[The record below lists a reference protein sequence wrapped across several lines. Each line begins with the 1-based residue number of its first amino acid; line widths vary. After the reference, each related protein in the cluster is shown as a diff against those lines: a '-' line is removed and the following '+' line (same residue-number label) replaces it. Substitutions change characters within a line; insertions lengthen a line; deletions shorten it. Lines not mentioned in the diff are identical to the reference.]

1 MKQKFSNQNLFSRK
15 ATRLWLMLLYSS
27 RKSVITTFGSIVSP
41 QEIQVQKS
49 IDNYRRIMAMKN
61 YLDPV
66 ILSRTDLKRYGS
78 KNDGGYVL
86 PKKAVAKSKFLI
98 SGGIEDNN
106 DFEISLA
113 KLGIKGVQI
122 DNSIDQPPL
131 NHKNLRFKRATLGRR
146 SEINI
151 DDVIMSYPQEQNG
164 ILKLDIEGSE
174 YTVLKELKKLH
185 RLNII
190 VVEFHNLSRISSEE
204 FWSEFER
211 ILDKISKTHV
221 VVFMAANNCC
231 GFSNIGGFPIPNVLE
246 ITWVKK
252 SLVQGKKRHDYRK
265 VKTSLMSANYSKDA
279 PLDISA
285 LFPIDRIK

>member
-1 MKQKFSNQNLFSRK
+1 MKQKFSHQNFISRK
-15 ATRLWLMLLYSS
+15 ITRIWLMLIYSS

-41 QEIQVQKS
+41 KEIQVQKS
-49 IDNYRRIMAMKN
+49 IENYKRIMAMKR

-66 ILSRTDLKRYGS
+66 ILSMSDLRRYGS

-86 PKKAVAKSKFLI
+86 PKKAVAKSQFLI

-106 DFEISLA
+106 DFEVSLA

-122 DNSIDQPPL
+122 DNSIDTPPL
-131 NHKNLRFKRATLGRR
+131 NHKNLRFKRATLGIK
-146 SEINI
+146 SEVNI
-151 DDVIMSYPQEQNG
+151 DDLIISYPEEQNG

-174 YTVLKELKKLH
+174 YAVLTDLKELH

-190 VVEFHNLSRISSEE
+190 VVEFHDLFRISSVK
-204 FWSEFER
+204 FWSEFEK
-211 ILDKISKTHV
+211 ILNRLSHKHV

-231 GFSNIGGFPIPNVLE
+231 GFTNIGGFPIPNVLE

-252 SLVQGKKRHDYRK
+252 SLVQGEKIQNYQRSKPF
-265 VKTSLMSANYSKDA
+265 LISANYPKDA

>member
-1 MKQKFSNQNLFSRK
+1 MRQKFSNQNVMSRK
-15 ATRLWLMLLYSS
+15 ITRIWLMLIYSS
-27 RKSVITTFGSIVSP
+27 RKSAITPFGSIVSP

-49 IDNYRRIMAMKN
+49 IENYRRILIMKK

-66 ILSRTDLKRYGS
+66 ILSMSDLRRYGS

-86 PKKAVAKSKFLI
+86 PKKAVAKSSFLI
-98 SGGIEDNN
+98 SGGIENNN

-113 KLGIKGVQI
+113 KLGIMGVQI
-122 DNSIDQPPL
+122 DNSIDKPPL
-131 NHKNLRFKRATLGRR
+131 NHKNLRFKRATLGSK
-146 SEINI
+146 SEVDI
-151 DDVIMSYPQEQNG
+151 DDIILSYPEGQNG

-174 YTVLKELKKLH
+174 YAVLSELKKIY

-190 VVEFHNLSRISSEE
+190 VVEFHDLSRISSED
-204 FWSEFER
+204 FWSKFER
-211 ILDKISKTHV
+211 ILNKISKTHV

-231 GFSNIGGFPIPNVLE
+231 GFTNIGGFPIPNVLE

-252 SLVQGKKRHDYRK
+252 SLAQGEKRHNYRK
-265 VKTSLMSANYSKDA
+265 VKTSLISANYPEDA

>member
-1 MKQKFSNQNLFSRK
+1 MKK
-15 ATRLWLMLLYSS
+15 
-27 RKSVITTFGSIVSP
+27 
-41 QEIQVQKS
+41 
-49 IDNYRRIMAMKN
+49 
-61 YLDPV
+61 YLNPV
-66 ILSRTDLKRYGS
+66 VLSLPDLRRYGS

-86 PKKAVAKSKFLI
+86 PKKAVAKSQFLI

-113 KLGIKGVQI
+113 NLGIKGVQI
-122 DNSIDQPPL
+122 DNSIDKPPL
-131 NHKNLRFKRATLGRR
+131 IHKNLRFKRATLGNK
-146 SEINI
+146 SEVNI
-151 DDVIMSYPQEQNG
+151 DDLIMSYPEKQNG

-174 YTVLKELKKLH
+174 YAVLSELKDLH

-190 VVEFHNLSRISSEE
+190 VVEFHDLSRISSAK
-204 FWSEFER
+204 FWSRFEI
-211 ILDKISKTHV
+211 ILNRISKTHI

-231 GFSNIGGFPIPNVLE
+231 GFTNIGGFPIPNVLE

-252 SLVQGKKRHDYRK
+252 TLVQDKKSQNYQR
-265 VKTSLMSANYSKDA
+265 VKSSLISANYPKDA